1 MPSDVWKVFDLP
13 KASMDY
19 RGCAP
24 KVCRHGKRGVAPD
37 QIRSIAGRSKTFRT
51 SGEAKPQ
58 RHVMT
63 SSTVGIAPT
72 KTMNKTPLPWSLWF
86 RQIRA
91 IFRLEIE
98 KNFLGR
104 RSILLY
110 LLALLPIVPLAL
122 LAPFTPPGREW
133 LDFNQ
138 YSMIFAIFYGGL
150 ILRTVVFFGCAWIF
164 MNLFR
169 GDLVDRSLHFYFLSP
184 VRREILVVGKY
195 LSGLVTSIILFT
207 GATVICMLLLY
218 FPHFPSES
226 SRFFFDGPGLGQL
239 LTYAGITILACI
251 GYGAF
256 FLVVGLFF
264 RNPIIPALVLYG
276 WEWLNFLLPPL
287 LKKVSVIHYLHS
299 LTPVPVSE
307 GPFAVVA
314 EPTPAWI
321 AVPSLIVVTILV
333 LVVASYRI
341 RRMEINYG
349 SD

>member
-1 MPSDVWKVFDLP
+1 MVMSATVNI
-13 KASMDY
+13 AS
-19 RGCAP
+19 
-24 KVCRHGKRGVAPD
+24 KKIEK
-37 QIRSIAGRSKTFRT
+37 Q
-51 SGEAKPQ
+51 
-58 RHVMT
+58 
-63 SSTVGIAPT
+63 
-72 KTMNKTPLPWSLWF
+72 PLPWSLWL

-110 LLALLPIVPLAL
+110 LLALLPILPLAL

-133 LDFNQ
+133 QDFAQ
-138 YSMIFAIFYGGL
+138 YSMIFAAFYGGL
-150 ILRTVVFFGCAWIF
+150 ILRTVVLFGCAWLFI
-164 MNLFR
+164 NIFR
-169 GDLVDRSLHFYFLSP
+169 GEIVDRSLHFYFLSP
-184 VRREILVVGKY
+184 VRREVLVVGKY
-195 LSGLVTSIILFT
+195 FSGLVTSIVLFT
-207 GATVICMLLLY
+207 GTTVISMLLLY
-218 FPHFPSES
+218 FPHFYAES
-226 SRFFFDGPGLGQL
+226 GRFFFDGPGLGQL

-287 LKKVSVIHYLHS
+287 LKKISVIHYLQS
-299 LTPVPVSE
+299 LTPVPMSE

-321 AVPSLIVVTILV
+321 AVPSLVIVTILV
-333 LVVASYRI
+333 LIAASYRI
-341 RRMEINYG
+341 RHMEIRYG

>member
-1 MPSDVWKVFDLP
+1 MSSNIS
-13 KASMDY
+13 ASEINRRD
-19 RGCAP
+19 
-24 KVCRHGKRGVAPD
+24 K
-37 QIRSIAGRSKTFRT
+37 
-51 SGEAKPQ
+51 KP
-58 RHVMT
+58 
-63 SSTVGIAPT
+63 I
-72 KTMNKTPLPWSLWF
+72 PWSLWQ

-91 IFRLEIE
+91 VFRLEIE

-110 LLALLPIVPLAL
+110 LLALIPIVPLAL

-133 LDFNQ
+133 QDLTQ
-138 YSMIFAIFYGGL
+138 YNMIFAVYYGGL

-169 GDLVDRSLHFYFLSP
+169 GDIVDRSLHFYFLSP
-184 VRREILVVGKY
+184 VRREILVVAKY
-195 LSGLVTSIILFT
+195 FSGLVTSITLFA
-207 GATVICMLLLY
+207 GATVVCMLLLY
-218 FPHFPSES
+218 VPHFPSES
-226 SRFFFDGPGLGQL
+226 ARFFFDGPGLGQL
-239 LTYAGITILACI
+239 LTYAGITALACI

-276 WEWLNFLLPPL
+276 WEWINFLLPPL
-287 LKKVSVIHYLHS
+287 LKKISVVHYLHS

-321 AVPSLIVVTILV
+321 AIPSLIVVTILV
-333 LVVASYRI
+333 LIAAGYRI
-341 RRMEINYG
+341 RHMEIRYG

>member
-1 MPSDVWKVFDLP
+1 MSSNIDVSGVP
-13 KASMDY
+13 QS
-19 RGCAP
+19 R
-24 KVCRHGKRGVAPD
+24 RH
-37 QIRSIAGRSKTFRT
+37 
-51 SGEAKPQ
+51 
-58 RHVMT
+58 
-63 SSTVGIAPT
+63 
-72 KTMNKTPLPWSLWF
+72 PLPWSLWL

-110 LLALLPIVPLAL
+110 LLALIPVVPLAL
-122 LAPFTPPGREW
+122 LAPFTPPGHEW
-133 LDFNQ
+133 QDFTQ
-138 YSMIFAIFYGGL
+138 YNMIFAVYYGGL
-150 ILRTVVFFGCAWIF
+150 ILRTIVFFGCAWIF

-169 GDLVDRSLHFYFLSP
+169 GDIVDRSLHFYFLSP
-184 VRREILVVGKY
+184 VRREVLVVAKY
-195 LSGLVTSIILFT
+195 LSGLATSIVLFT

-218 FPHFPSES
+218 IPHFPSES
-226 SRFFFDGPGLGQL
+226 GRFFFDGPGMGHL

-276 WEWLNFLLPPL
+276 WEWLNFLMPPL
-287 LKKVSVIHYLHS
+287 LKKISVIHYLHS
-299 LTPVPVSE
+299 LTPIPVPE

-321 AVPSLIVVTILV
+321 AIPSLIVVTILV
-333 LVVASYRI
+333 LIAASYRI
-341 RRMEINYG
+341 RHMEIRYG

>member
-1 MPSDVWKVFDLP
+1 MSSNVN
-13 KASMDY
+13 
-19 RGCAP
+19 
-24 KVCRHGKRGVAPD
+24 VAE
-37 QIRSIAGRSKTFRT
+37 IHKS
-51 SGEAKPQ
+51 EAQ
-58 RHVMT
+58 
-63 SSTVGIAPT
+63 
-72 KTMNKTPLPWSLWF
+72 PLAWSLWV
-86 RQIRA
+86 RQVRA

-110 LLALLPIVPLAL
+110 LLALIPIVPLAL

-133 LDFNQ
+133 QDFTQ
-138 YSMIFAIFYGGL
+138 YNMIFAVYYGGL

-169 GDLVDRSLHFYFLSP
+169 GDIVDRSLHFYFLSP
-184 VRREILVVGKY
+184 VRREVLVVGKY
-195 LSGLVTSIILFT
+195 FSGLVTSIILFT
-207 GATVICMLLLY
+207 GTTVICMLLLY
-218 FPHFPSES
+218 VPHFPSES
-226 SRFFFDGPGLGQL
+226 ARFFFEGPGLGQL

-287 LKKVSVIHYLHS
+287 LKKISVIHYLHS
-299 LTPVPVSE
+299 LTPIPVSE

-321 AVPSLIVVTILV
+321 AVPSLITVTILV
-333 LVVASYRI
+333 LIAASYRI
-341 RRMEINYG
+341 RHMEIRYG